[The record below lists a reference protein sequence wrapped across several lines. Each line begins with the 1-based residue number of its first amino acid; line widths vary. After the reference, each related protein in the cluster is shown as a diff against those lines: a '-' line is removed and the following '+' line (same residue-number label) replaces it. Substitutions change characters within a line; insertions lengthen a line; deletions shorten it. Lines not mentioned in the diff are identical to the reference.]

1 MRKGKLVK
9 LAGMTAALALAFS
22 SLTVSAAGDSVYT
35 TQRGDNLS
43 KIAQKVY
50 GDKARWKE
58 IYEANK
64 SVIADPNKIWAN
76 QQFIIPGGTVENVE
90 VPQLPP
96 QNTPDVWPELSE
108 QWQTAQQ
115 SYVEQNG
122 LQFYSGTWFT
132 TQGVWY
138 DSENRSD
145 FGCIGGVDVSINDI
159 TIRDAEKE
167 GYQVVTIYTS
177 MTGYISMN
185 EQIASYW
192 DTLTNM
198 KMPGVEI
205 CDIYTGRVL
214 PSAATSG
221 DVELVNTANLT
232 WGGITYSIDYI
243 HEINGNWDD
252 ELDEWN
258 EDGILYK
265 GGLANVVQTITIPKG
280 YDGLAIRIVP
290 ITEGTSPNQ
299 EYNVFDNTTEG
310 YILDDWKE
318 GSYLMRVSDLYN
330 LMYGE

>member
-96 QNTPDVWPELSE
+96 QSIPTVWPELSE
-108 QWQTAQQ
+108 QWQAAKTTQQ

-122 LQFYSGTWFT
+122 LQFYQGTSFT
-132 TQGVWY
+132 TQGARY
-138 DSENRSD
+138 DNENPSD
-145 FGCIGGVDVSINDI
+145 FEFVEINGVIRDI

-167 GYQVVTIYTS
+167 GYQVVTISTS
-177 MTGYISMN
+177 RSG
-185 EQIASYW
+185 QIASYW
-192 DTLTNM
+192 DRELTYLT
-198 KMPGVEI
+198 MPGVGV
-205 CDIYTGRVL
+205 CDIYTGRIL
-214 PSAATSG
+214 PSATTSG
-221 DVELVNTANLT
+221 DVELVNTADLT

-243 HEINGNWDD
+243 QDIHWNWGEWD
-252 ELDEWN
+252 EVYEWN
-258 EDGILYK
+258 EDTVSHKVGTADAI
-265 GGLANVVQTITIPKG
+265 QTFTIPKG
-280 YDGLAIRIVP
+280 YDGLAIMIVP
-290 ITEGTSPNQ
+290 RTEGPSPDQ
-299 EYNVFDNTTEG
+299 EYNVFDNTTEE
-310 YILDDWKE
+310 YILDNWKE

-330 LMYGE
+330 MLHG